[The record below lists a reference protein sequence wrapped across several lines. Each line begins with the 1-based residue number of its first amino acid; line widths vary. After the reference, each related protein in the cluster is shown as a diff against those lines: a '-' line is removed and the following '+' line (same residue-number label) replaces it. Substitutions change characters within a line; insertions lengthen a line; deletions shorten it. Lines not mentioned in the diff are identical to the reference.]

1 LFQVPSKH
9 STILFIKLL
18 STSKTTNYP
27 SSFGSFEFRVPGSHP
42 FQLPTDAKV
51 AATNAIKGRQA
62 STAGLPT
69 IKPTMA
75 WPKR

>member
-1 LFQVPSKH
+1 
-9 STILFIKLL
+9 
-18 STSKTTNYP
+18 
-27 SSFGSFEFRVPGSHP
+27 VPGSHP

-69 IKPTMA
+69 IKPTTA
-75 WPKR
+75 WPKGRISSPKERYHRSFHRFGSVNKSIVPQSCRG